1 MQIHE
6 LTAKHLDEGIM
17 DVYNKA
23 KGAVTGAVQ
32 GWQQSKKD
40 RATADALKAVSDR
53 SIKVWQQYAKN
64 LKNITP
70 DPARYVTLYKQ
81 ALTAFVQKNLLKDQ
95 PIASAIN
102 KAEINQLI
110 DSISAA
116 EANPQQVAQLFPKLV
131 QQAALSSP
139 TVSTNSDELPDTA
152 ATPAATA
159 TPQADT
165 GYTVPAGKRIRVQ
178 HIASGAEQPSFYYKK
193 SDGTWENQLGQAVQQ
208 SAYAYLEKLISAS
221 KGARI
226 ENDPDAPVEAPTASK
241 GSKKRRRA
249 PK

>member
-6 LTAKHLDEGIM
+6 VTIKKLDEGLM
-17 DVYNKA
+17 DVYNRA
-23 KGAVTGAVQ
+23 KSAVTGAVQ
-32 GWQQSKKD
+32 GFQQSKTD
-40 RATADALKAVSDR
+40 RATAQALKAVSDR

-64 LKNITP
+64 LKNVTP
-70 DPARYVTLYKQ
+70 DPARYATLYKQ

-102 KAEINQLI
+102 NAEINQLI

-139 TVSTNSDELPDTA
+139 SVNAGGDEVPDTA
-152 ATPAATA
+152 ATPAATSA
-159 TPQADT
+159 PQTET
-165 GYTVPAGKRIRVQ
+165 GYTVPSGKRIRVQ
-178 HIASGAEQPSFYYKK
+178 HIAPGAEQPSFYYKK

-208 SAYAYLEKLISAS
+208 SAYGYLEKLISAS

-226 ENDPDAPVEAPTASK
+226 ENDPDAPAEAPPAGK